1 MTHNLCFVTVLTLGS
16 TVGLNPVVGFAC
28 TSSGMPV
35 DRPAHA
41 TLRLRMRAA
50 DAHHAVCGSAQV
62 WMMERPLCP
71 KNTSQSGA
79 TAVAVV
85 VTVAVCVQ
93 VPDAHQQPRRA
104 LARWLPLAVLA
115 SLPADSTLAAPYPQ
129 DKTEEEWSKFL
140 SEQQKFILRDGGTEP
155 PNSSPLV
162 RERRSGVYKCAG
174 CSASLFQSNLKFE
187 ARTGWPT
194 FGDAVQQQVHVS
206 KVAPSFLETLTG
218 AECRCANCGG
228 RLGERF
234 LDGASFPGSP
244 AARTGKR
251 YSINGAA
258 LVFEPEEGPAVSGD
272 AYPTVAGKRLKFD
285 WKMRDG
291 GLRSI

>member
-1 MTHNLCFVTVLTLGS
+1 
-16 TVGLNPVVGFAC
+16 
-28 TSSGMPV
+28 MPKKN
-35 DRPAHA
+35 RW
-41 TLRLRMRAA
+41 
-50 DAHHAVCGSAQV
+50 CGSV
-62 WMMERPLCP
+62 C
-71 KNTSQSGA
+71 
-79 TAVAVV
+79 VCV
-85 VTVAVCVQ
+85 VTGAVCVQ
-93 VPDAHQQPRRA
+93 VPDVHQQPRRA

-115 SLPADSTLAAPYPQ
+115 FLPADCTFAAPYPQ
-129 DKTEEEWSKFL
+129 DRTEAEWSKLL
-140 SEQQKFILRDGGTEP
+140 SDQQKFILRDGGTEP

-187 ARTGWPT
+187 ARTGWPS
-194 FGDAVQQQVHVS
+194 FGDAVQQQVQVS

-258 LVFEPEEGPAVSGD
+258 LVFEPEEDGPAVSGD
-272 AYPTVAGKRLKFD
+272 AYPTLASKRLKFD